1 VTIVNFQGGA
11 KKVVVVDAGDWDSLI
26 RQTGDKFRIRT
37 DHIRLIAD
45 WTREEIQR
53 SDFTENIQLDADG
66 GLKLMLMEDD
76 IVKQREHKG
85 IPMTR
90 ETKVIRSAP
99 APKSNN
105 YYVSKIYNNNNKAKK
120 GMKNQPKAD
129 VDRTFVHDETLP
141 VLEYDE
147 RILGERS
154 KPHGLFEIL
163 SFLYLGEEK
172 TSRKREML
180 GSLGITHVLN
190 VAAHCTNHFP
200 DHFTYLKIS
209 LYDDMRQ
216 DLLEHFHTGI
226 VFIEEVRKTGGKVL
240 VHCQGGISRSTSF
253 IIAYL
258 MKVYNKPFE
267 FCHKYLRSK
276 KSSIKPNDNFLIQLR
291 AWEDERYK
299 FSLIKQALDEIENDA
314 EKEKSGNGE
323 DSNDEKDIT
332 EDE

>member
-1 VTIVNFQGGA
+1 VESVNPYPINF
-11 KKVVVVDAGDWDSLI
+11 S
-26 RQTGDKFRIRT
+26 

-141 VLEYDE
+141 VLEYGSYPSYSY
-147 RILGERS
+147 RILHHYYTNNSYGRRKNSWRTIQTARIIRNFVVSIFGRRKNEQKTRNV
-154 KPHGLFEIL
+154 GL
-163 SFLYLGEEK
+163 
-172 TSRKREML
+172 TR
-180 GSLGITHVLN
+180 H
-190 VAAHCTNHFP
+190 H
-200 DHFTYLKIS
+200 
-209 LYDDMRQ
+209 
-216 DLLEHFHTGI
+216 
-226 VFIEEVRKTGGKVL
+226 
-240 VHCQGGISRSTSF
+240 SRSQRRCALHEPFSGTLYVLEDQF
-253 IIAYL
+253 I
-258 MKVYNKPFE
+258 
-267 FCHKYLRSK
+267 
-276 KSSIKPNDNFLIQLR
+276 
-291 AWEDERYK
+291 
-299 FSLIKQALDEIENDA
+299 
-314 EKEKSGNGE
+314 
-323 DSNDEKDIT
+323 
-332 EDE
+332 